1 MSLWMSLML
10 FSLTTT
16 MRGMRLATR
25 PCIFTKEYQR
35 LMLANLLAAL
45 PNPTRASK
53 SGLSDLLK
61 DLKSHLNLVD
71 ADSLGL
77 LPSDP
82 SIQTILE
89 SQLDR
94 FVAGFELFATQVNQ
108 LYFQQPDL
116 PQQMVAMEPVPE
128 PVETDH
134 LEPAGA

>member
-1 MSLWMSLML
+1 ML
-10 FSLTTT
+10 DLFLQDETNPRS
-16 MRGMRLATR
+16 
-25 PCIFTKEYQR
+25 FEYQR